1 MDHIYTP
8 NLDPFEGLN
17 TEPLQDGDQA
27 TQLEHSPEELEIL
40 EMMQE
45 WYNTGLSESSTTAT
59 PYDKVI
65 HPTTS
70 NTSIAPLFNSA
81 ASAVLRA
88 NNPMLV
94 APKHM
99 SQQRPKATKTA
110 RVNPA
115 DKISKAQRRVA
126 RSIKSH
132 GQRSHN
138 MACTNCQKA
147 HIKCSMSE
155 DVPGKC
161 DGCVRR
167 GKADSCANNLRGLYG
182 ANVEQD
188 AA

>member
-1 MDHIYTP
+1 MDHIYTS

-17 TEPLQDGDQA
+17 TEPLQTGDQA

-45 WYNTGLSESSTTAT
+45 WYNTGLSESSTTT
-59 PYDKVI
+59 
-65 HPTTS
+65 
-70 NTSIAPLFNSA
+70 APLRQSHPPYHQQHLDCSFVQLCSFGCSESQQSHA
-81 ASAVLRA
+81 CRA
-88 NNPMLV
+88 
-94 APKHM
+94 HM
-99 SQQRPKATKTA
+99 SQHRPKATKTA

-167 GKADSCANNLRGLYG
+167 GKADSCAKNLRGLYG

>member
-1 MDHIYTP
+1 
-8 NLDPFEGLN
+8 
-17 TEPLQDGDQA
+17 
-27 TQLEHSPEELEIL
+27 
-40 EMMQE
+40 
-45 WYNTGLSESSTTAT
+45 
-59 PYDKVI
+59 
-65 HPTTS
+65 
-70 NTSIAPLFNSA
+70 
-81 ASAVLRA
+81 
-88 NNPMLV
+88 
-94 APKHM
+94 M

-167 GKADSCANNLRGLYG
+167 GKADSCVNNLRGLYG